1 MCIGC
6 HYIFKL
12 INGYNN
18 LYFVLLVHKVHR
30 NAEQS
35 KYNKYCECRSIG
47 LRGKTRTNENK
58 PCRPNA
64 DKNIRSV
71 DIIRIL

>member
-18 LYFVLLVHKVHR
+18 NNLYFVLLVHKVHC

-35 KYNKYCECRSIG
+35 KYNKYCECRSIDP
-47 LRGKTRTNENK
+47 E
-58 PCRPNA
+58 
-64 DKNIRSV
+64 V
-71 DIIRIL
+71 ILVIGR